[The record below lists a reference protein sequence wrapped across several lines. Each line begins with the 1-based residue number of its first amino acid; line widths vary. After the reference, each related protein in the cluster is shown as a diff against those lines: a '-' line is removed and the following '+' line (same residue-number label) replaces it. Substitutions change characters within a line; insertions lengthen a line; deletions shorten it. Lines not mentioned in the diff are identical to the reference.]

1 MYRTS
6 SKVNAYQPENSK
18 IVSCWWKICFNFT
31 SLCKWKVPKLGSYVL
46 NVAKSWSLNTTQE
59 KQKKYCMA
67 MFGDSINVF
76 HENIID
82 FFASEGK
89 TAFWTKLR
97 QTKWRPKI
105 PSLNWEKEKVKSHV
119 SCDLAAKSYKRY
131 VWHLNRD
138 LVIVSLINFILIKKI
153 IEIANEV
160 LLKYL
165 ILTYQVINSWS
176 HIP

>member
-1 MYRTS
+1 MQNIQHDIGTKTWQLRF
-6 SKVNAYQPENSK
+6 KCCE
-18 IVSCWWKICFNFT
+18 
-31 SLCKWKVPKLGSYVL
+31 KLEFKY
-46 NVAKSWSLNTTQE
+46 NTR
-59 KQKKYCMA
+59 KAKKYCMA

-89 TAFWTKLR
+89 TAIWTKLR